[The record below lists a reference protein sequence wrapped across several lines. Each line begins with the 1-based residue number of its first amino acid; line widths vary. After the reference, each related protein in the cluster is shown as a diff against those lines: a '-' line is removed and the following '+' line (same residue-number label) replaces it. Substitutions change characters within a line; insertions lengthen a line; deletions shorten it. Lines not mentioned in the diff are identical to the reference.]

1 MTRWLLDTSIV
12 SDAVQKT
19 PNPAIARWL
28 SAQYDQSLFISALT
42 LAEIARGILEVPAGA
57 RRTRLMAW
65 FSGST
70 GPAHLFELRQ
80 GPHRVLVSDFGVT
93 VTSWFVDDTD
103 IVLGFDEVGD
113 YERHSPYFGCI
124 VGRYANRIAHGR
136 FCLDGQAY
144 ELATNNAPGDM
155 PCHLHGGP
163 EGFHRRLWD
172 AQPQG
177 GEEPSVVFSRVS
189 PNGEEGYP
197 GNLEVRVAVQL
208 RRDGGLRFTTWAKT
222 DRATPFSLT
231 HHGYFNLAVLG
242 AGLADKG
249 AHVDQAG
256 GDHLTVHIDDLGA
269 FRRAG
274 CAYVLARLLDDAVR
288 DQDVAALVKIARRID
303 HARVGEQER
312 AIFVPRDHRN
322 TRRCNTLK
330 ATQSATM
337 SATTPALRAT
347 IIGFAKSS
355 GRKSHRTKR

>member
-1 MTRWLLDTSIV
+1 MQWRSTGRNLKYREW
-12 SDAVQKT
+12 
-19 PNPAIARWL
+19 
-28 SAQYDQSLFISALT
+28 
-42 LAEIARGILEVPAGA
+42 GA
-57 RRTRLMAW
+57 TQA
-65 FSGST
+65 

-231 HHGYFNLAVLG
+231 HHGYFNLAGSETIHGHTLQVWADAYLPTNAGLIPSGVRQPVEGTPFDLRRPRTLGEFSPESHPDLRLAGGLDHNFVLSG
-242 AGLADKG
+242 AGRVAVLTEAKTGRTLELMTDLPGLQVYAGQQLAVPVPGK
-249 AHVDQAG
+249 AG
-256 GDHLTVHIDDLGA
+256 RVYS
-269 FRRAG
+269 AG
-274 CAYVLARLLDDAVR
+274 SGVCLEPQHFPDAPNQPGFP
-288 DQDVAALVKIARRID
+288 D
-303 HARVGEQER
+303 
-312 AIFVPRDHRN
+312 AILRPGVPRTSFFEYR
-322 TRRCNTLK
+322 
-330 ATQSATM
+330 
-337 SATTPALRAT
+337 P
-347 IIGFAKSS
+347 
-355 GRKSHRTKR
+355 GRT